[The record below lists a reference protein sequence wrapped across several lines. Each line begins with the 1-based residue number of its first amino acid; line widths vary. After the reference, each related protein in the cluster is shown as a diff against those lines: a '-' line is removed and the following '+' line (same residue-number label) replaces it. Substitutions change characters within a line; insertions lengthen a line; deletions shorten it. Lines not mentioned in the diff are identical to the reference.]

1 MTGKRLQSTYNESK
15 EHSVH
20 LTPRDRLQVAAF
32 TSFFRVGM
40 EGKTDT
46 VHSRRDA
53 FEQAIAKSS
62 DDVFDKADPVLIE
75 RYFREGA

>member
-1 MTGKRLQSTYNESK
+1 MNTQTKK
-15 EHSVH
+15 HSVH

-40 EGKTDT
+40 ADKTDT

-53 FEQAIAKSS
+53 FAQAIAKSS
-62 DDVFDKADPVLIE
+62 DDVFDRADPVLIE
-75 RYFREGA
+75 RYFREGT